1 VTLAGAALLALAL
14 AAPAGAAP
22 VEIAV
27 DPRFELLGVV
37 QQLAGLAREGADTA
51 AYRKAIDLRFARFR
65 GHPAVELYRDM
76 ASSPAREEASA
87 VILLY
92 FTAPPELKLK
102 DKDADIH
109 YLNGEGRREEMQRFI
124 WELRALARE
133 SGFMAFFKENAAYYR
148 GAEDQARA
156 KFRGLD
162 PTAVMESFLG
172 VGLSSRSHYI
182 LPLLAPQTHNFI
194 VPYPLPPASLGV
206 KSFDVYTLYAA
217 APADFASVWNEPL
230 YAFIDP
236 SFHYFE
242 KLNIPDPEAFYGADI
257 ARCRAVSPECT
268 KQFVVFALFGRLNRE
283 LQAPAPNAEPY
294 YLKDFSSE
302 RDRRYMKALSERL
315 DEYDRE
321 RAKYP
326 TLWSFYPRLFSVFHE
341 LAYDGK
347 PGKLSVPADPPIR
360 NAADFFDPRVVEKL
374 RR

>member
-1 VTLAGAALLALAL
+1 VTLAGAVLALAL

-22 VEIAV
+22 ADVSV

-37 QQLAGLAREGADTA
+37 QQLAGLGREGADTA
-51 AYRKAIDLRFARFR
+51 AYRKAIDLRFGKYRE
-65 GHPAVELYRDM
+65 HPAVALYRDM

-102 DKDADIH
+102 DKNADIH

-124 WELRALARE
+124 WELRDLANA
-133 SGFMAFFKENAAYYR
+133 SGFMAFFKENEAYYR
-148 GAEDQARA
+148 KAEDQARA
-156 KFRGLD
+156 KFYGLD
-162 PTAVMESFLG
+162 PTAVMESYLG
-172 VGLSSRSHYI
+172 VGLSSGNHYI
-182 LPLLAPQTHNFI
+182 LPLLAAKTHNFI

-217 APADFASVWNEPL
+217 APADFASVWNEPV

-268 KQFVVFALFGRLNRE
+268 KQFVVFALFERLNRA
-283 LQAPAPNAEPY
+283 LLPPDPNATPY
-294 YLKDFSSE
+294 YLKDFASE

-341 LAYDGK
+341 LAHDGK
-347 PGKLSVPADPPIR
+347 PGKLRVPADPPIR
-360 NAADFFDPRVVEKL
+360 TAADFFEPRNVEKL
-374 RR
+374 SR